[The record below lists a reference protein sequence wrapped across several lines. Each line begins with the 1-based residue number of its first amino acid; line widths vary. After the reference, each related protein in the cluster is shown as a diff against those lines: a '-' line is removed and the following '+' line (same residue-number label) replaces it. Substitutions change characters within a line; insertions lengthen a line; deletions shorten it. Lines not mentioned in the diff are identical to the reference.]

1 MTQVDSREILLK
13 IYHVH
18 VGVEVLRM
26 PKFKHNNW
34 NSKGRF
40 SMQQEIKELEIK
52 LMGKIKF
59 KIYMFDNFR
68 NVIRAYVTSYTSS
81 HTYV

>member
-1 MTQVDSREILLK
+1 MTQVDSWEILLK
-13 IYHVH
+13 IYQVH
-18 VGVEVLRM
+18 VGVVVLRM

-52 LMGKIKF
+52 LMGKTKF
-59 KIYMFDNFR
+59 KIYILDNFQ
-68 NVIRAYVTSYTSS
+68 NAIRAYVTCYTSS